1 MTDEARPS
9 AGPSTGTLDDG
20 AMHVMLE
27 VSSAVYGRAG
37 LGRYAHNLALH
48 LAKLEGC
55 HLSLFYNRSRTATLP
70 ADLAHLPARSWPIA
84 TRPWRVAV
92 ALGTLLGTPWDRF
105 QPDTDLFHA
114 TEHLLPP
121 FRRIRTVLTV
131 HDLIYVLFPEYHL
144 PMNYHFLRLMMPRF
158 ARRAG
163 AIIAISECTRRD
175 LVRLWQIPE
184 EKVHVIYEG
193 IDARFRPPLAAT
205 TAARVRA
212 SYGLPDRFAL
222 YVGTIEPRKNLPTL
236 LEAWKR
242 LGSPCPLVIAGKK
255 GWLYEETFT
264 KVEALGLSDRVI
276 FTGFVPDED
285 LPALYGAAEIFVFPS
300 LYEGFGLPVLEAMAC
315 GTPVVTTTGGSLP
328 EVAGDAAL
336 LVDPTAVAALTDALG
351 RMLRDRALRDEFRER
366 GLARAG
372 IFTWERT
379 ASETRDVYRQLLGAQ

>member
-1 MTDEARPS
+1 MTGDGGPNDRAPDGEAMRV
-9 AGPSTGTLDDG
+9 T
-20 AMHVMLE
+20 LE

-37 LGRYAHNLALH
+37 LGRYAHNLAVH

-55 HLSLFYNRSRTATLP
+55 RLSLFYNRSGAATLP
-70 ADLAHLPARSWPIA
+70 TGLAHLPVRSWPIA
-84 TRPWRVAV
+84 TRPWRLVV

-105 QPDTDLFHA
+105 QPGADLFHA

-121 FRRIRTVLTV
+121 FRHIRTVLTV
-131 HDLIYVLFPEYHL
+131 HDLIYILFPEYHL

-163 AIIAISECTRRD
+163 AIIAISECTRWD

-184 EKVHVIYEG
+184 EKIHVIHEG
-193 IDARFRPPLAAT
+193 IDARFRPPAGSH

-222 YVGTIEPRKNLPTL
+222 YVGTIEPRKNLPAL
-236 LEAWKR
+236 LDAWQR
-242 LGSPCPLVIAGKK
+242 LRSPCPLVIAGKK
-255 GWLYEETFT
+255 GWLYEETFAR
-264 KVEALGLSDRVI
+264 VEALGLSDRVI
-276 FTGFVPDED
+276 FTGFVPDKD
-285 LPALYGAAEIFVFPS
+285 LPALYGAADVFVFPS

-336 LVDPTAVAALTDALG
+336 LVDPTDVDALTDALG
-351 RMLRDRALRDEFRER
+351 HLLHDRALRDECRER
-366 GLARAG
+366 GLARARA
-372 IFTWERT
+372 FTWERT
-379 ASETRDVYRQLLGAQ
+379 ARETRDVYRRLLDTP